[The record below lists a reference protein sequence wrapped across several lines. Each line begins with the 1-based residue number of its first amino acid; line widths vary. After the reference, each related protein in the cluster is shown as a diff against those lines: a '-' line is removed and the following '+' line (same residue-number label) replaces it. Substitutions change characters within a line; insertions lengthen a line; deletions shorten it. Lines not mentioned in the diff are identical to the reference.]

1 VSYLEERRTW
11 IIGSLDVATKRGLE
25 IGALNN
31 PLISKNEGNVEYVD
45 YGSTGVLRTQHASSA
60 TIKAS
65 DIVDVDYIW
74 RDLPL
79 VDCIQDFHPYDHVV
93 AAHVIEHVPDLI
105 GWLLDLHGVLKH
117 GGLLGL
123 AIPDRRHTFDFFRN
137 ESTVGEMLE
146 RP

>member
-65 DIVDVDYIW
+65 DIVEVDYIW
-74 RDLPL
+74 GGSPTCRL
-79 VDCIQDFHPYDHVV
+79 HPRFSP
-93 AAHVIEHVPDLI
+93 IIMSLQ
-105 GWLLDLHGVLKH
+105 
-117 GGLLGL
+117 
-123 AIPDRRHTFDFFRN
+123 R
-137 ESTVGEMLE
+137 M
-146 RP
+146 